1 MAMPQVKDQKK
12 CIWAV
17 RIWVLHQHIIVSICT
32 ISQFI
37 DDPSGPEHSCKE
49 NVKTQF
55 LGQVEMSHAKRK
67 EGREKGDSYL

>member
-1 MAMPQVKDQKK
+1 
-12 CIWAV
+12 
-17 RIWVLHQHIIVSICT
+17 VSICT